1 LAHPVSVHVTAVTFL
16 FQCLPIFWK
25 NLFHLRIFAY
35 IVKKM
40 ETLPVESIIRIFE
53 NCDGFPQVV
62 ALASVCKQTH
72 AAWMT
77 NPGRIIWSVAT
88 SQIPSFDDAL
98 MAVNINF
105 K

>member
-1 LAHPVSVHVTAVTFL
+1 VSSDFL
-16 FQCLPIFWK
+16 E
-25 NLFHLRIFAY
+25 NLFHPRIFVY
-35 IVKKM
+35 IVKNM
-40 ETLPVESIIRIFE
+40 EIFPVESIIRIFE
-53 NCDGFPQVV
+53 DCDGFPQVV

-72 AAWMT
+72 AAWVT

-88 SQIPSFDDAL
+88 SQICSFDDAL